1 MDTYDIFR
9 VASAPL
15 DIVWADRDANLAAVD
30 AIVDKVEDGTDLLVL
45 PELFSTA
52 YVNDPQLL
60 ADIAETNTGRTV
72 DRLKEW
78 ASRRSIA
85 IAGSFLART
94 AHRYYN
100 RAFFIEPSGEET
112 YYDKRHLFSLS
123 DEAKVY
129 AQGVTN
135 KPIIRFRG
143 WNISMIVCYDLRFPV
158 WCRSIRNS
166 YDLLLVPSNWPQAR
180 GYAFEHLLIARAIEN
195 QAAVVGA
202 NRGGEDEYGKYD
214 GLSYIFDSNGKPVAR
229 RDERTGLLY
238 AELSRGRLRTQRERF
253 PVVYDADEFRLTAP
267 EL

>member
-45 PELFSTA
+45 PELFSTG

-112 YYDKRHLFSLS
+112 YYDKRHLFSLTGRDQQTHNS
-123 DEAKVY
+123 FPRMEHIHDCV
-129 AQGVTN
+129 
-135 KPIIRFRG
+135 
-143 WNISMIVCYDLRFPV
+143 LRP
-158 WCRSIRNS
+158 
-166 YDLLLVPSNWPQAR
+166 
-180 GYAFEHLLIARAIEN
+180 AFSGMVSQHTQFLRLAPC
-195 QAAVVGA
+195 AV
-202 NRGGEDEYGKYD
+202 
-214 GLSYIFDSNGKPVAR
+214 
-229 RDERTGLLY
+229 
-238 AELSRGRLRTQRERF
+238 
-253 PVVYDADEFRLTAP
+253 
-267 EL
+267 

>member
-30 AIVDKVEDGTDLLVL
+30 AIVDKVEDGADLLVL
-45 PELFSTA
+45 PELFSTG

-129 AQGVTN
+129 AQGVTHN
-135 KPIIRFRG
+135 SFPRMEHIHDCVLRPAFSGMVSQHTQFLRLAPCAVQLAAGTRICFRASADSPCYRESGGCGRRKP
-143 WNISMIVCYDLRFPV
+143 
-158 WCRSIRNS
+158 
-166 YDLLLVPSNWPQAR
+166 
-180 GYAFEHLLIARAIEN
+180 
-195 QAAVVGA
+195 
-202 NRGGEDEYGKYD
+202 
-214 GLSYIFDSNGKPVAR
+214 R
-229 RDERTGLLY
+229 R
-238 AELSRGRLRTQRERF
+238 RGRIWEIRR
-253 PVVYDADEFRLTAP
+253 PVVYFRLQR
-267 EL
+267 

>member
-1 MDTYDIFR
+1 MPIL
-9 VASAPL
+9 PL
-15 DIVWADRDANLAAVD
+15 STL
-30 AIVDKVEDGTDLLVL
+30 IVDKVEDGTDLLVL

-100 RAFFIEPSGEET
+100 RAFLSNRRGEET

-129 AQGVTN
+129 AQ
-135 KPIIRFRG
+135 
-143 WNISMIVCYDLRFPV
+143 
-158 WCRSIRNS
+158 
-166 YDLLLVPSNWPQAR
+166 A
-180 GYAFEHLLIARAIEN
+180 
-195 QAAVVGA
+195 
-202 NRGGEDEYGKYD
+202 
-214 GLSYIFDSNGKPVAR
+214 
-229 RDERTGLLY
+229 
-238 AELSRGRLRTQRERF
+238 
-253 PVVYDADEFRLTAP
+253 
-267 EL
+267 